1 MFNNENLAS
10 NNISNANDI
19 NFSFSK
25 SDKVNLI
32 RKNEKDFL
40 SNKNCINNDKNN
52 LKEISLHLVDYSN
65 QSTKKLKFA
74 ACQNNNS
81 PHKSNKKNIN
91 KQICENKNK
100 NGLKCGQRQNNIQLF
115 KNYGLIIKRNKH
127 GNKEEIKKMFMIK
140 QKELIYEIEYFLNN
154 PCINYD
160 IEHQNDN
167 NSNFQYINE
176 NFIDILLLSIRNKL
190 ILNSTIKSMNS
201 IQSEITFPK
210 RNILIS
216 WLTEID
222 MKYIKNQNILFM
234 AVKYLDRILYHQKID
249 INEFQLIGILC
260 FNLALKLDNS
270 HKVFLLNEIMSL
282 IGSGEMTDYKTEN
295 KLIKKI
301 KKTEMKICD
310 ILHFDLIESTSIM
323 ILHRLIQLFNIKN
336 KEIENIFK
344 SISYFFLELSLYD
357 EQFYFYD
364 EFLKA
369 LSCVIFAKLILKEF
383 NIKIGFHSYLKQ
395 CAKNRGDEIKKY
407 GKLCQKTLKELKH
420 LKYGRTLFNKYQMK
434 NYQCVLNTYLSGFIN
449 NCFR

>member
-10 NNISNANDI
+10 NNISNTNDI
-19 NFSFSK
+19 NFSFAK
-25 SDKVNLI
+25 SDKMNAK

-52 LKEISLHLVDYSN
+52 LKEISLLLVDYSN
-65 QSTKKLKFA
+65 QSTEKLKFA
-74 ACQNNNS
+74 TCQDNNS
-81 PHKSNKKNIN
+81 PHKSNKKIK
-91 KQICENKNK
+91 KQMCENKNK
-100 NGLKCGQRQNNIQLF
+100 NVFKYGQKQNNIQLF
-115 KNYGLIIKRNKH
+115 RNYEFIIKRNKH
-127 GNKEEIKKMFMIK
+127 GNKEEIKKLFK
-140 QKELIYEIEYFLNN
+140 VQQKELIYEIEYFLNN

-160 IEHQNDN
+160 MDHQNDN

-176 NFIDILLLSIRNKL
+176 NFIDILLLSFRNKL
-190 ILNSTIKSMNS
+190 ILNSTIKPMNS
-201 IQSEITFPK
+201 IQNEITFPK

-222 MKYIKNQNILFM
+222 MKYIKNQSILFM

-260 FNLALKLDNS
+260 FNLALKLENS
-270 HKVFLLNEIMSL
+270 HKVFLLNEVMSL
-282 IGSGEMTDYKTEN
+282 IGSGELTDYKTEN

-310 ILHFDLIESTSIM
+310 ILNFDLIECTCVM

-336 KEIENIFK
+336 KEVENIFK

-357 EQFYFYD
+357 EQFYSYD

-369 LSCVIFAKLILKEF
+369 FSSVIFAKLILKEF
-383 NIKIGFHSYLKQ
+383 NIKIGFHNYLKQ

-434 NYQCVLNTYLSGFIN
+434 NFQCVLNTYLSGFIN